1 MSKKASKSHTL
12 DLALQGGGTHGAFTW
27 GVLDRLLETPEI
39 SVGAVSGASAG
50 ALNAAV
56 LISGL
61 VSGGPGEAAARLRAF
76 WKAVN
81 RSARQTTIL
90 PFLEAFPAAFQTAD
104 MLWSMVSAGGISVAP
119 SPRLGRMAQ
128 GILRD
133 ILEEH
138 VDFDAIRSPEASKIF
153 VSATNARS
161 GASRIFRNADL
172 SVDALLASACL
183 PMNFPPV
190 TIDGED
196 YWDGGYSAN
205 PPILPIVQESDCSD
219 LLLVTVNP
227 ITRKETARAMNEIP
241 GRISEMMFNLSL
253 VKELRG
259 LSMMKEDMGAW
270 QFLGTGLIRAIR
282 DLRLHEIHDEEAMSK
297 VDPRSKMTPV
307 WHLLTHL
314 HETGRHAADV
324 WMETC
329 SGDLGKRSTARIA
342 ERYL

>member
-1 MSKKASKSHTL
+1 MAKKASKPHTL
-12 DLALQGGGTHGAFTW
+12 DLALQGGGAHGAFTW
-27 GVLDRLLETPEI
+27 GVLDRLLEDPGI

-56 LISGL
+56 LVSGL
-61 VSGGPGEAAARLRAF
+61 VRGGPEEAASRLSSF

-81 RSARQTTIL
+81 QSARQTTIL
-90 PFLEAFPAAFQTAD
+90 PFLEAFPAAFETAD
-104 MLWSMVSAGGISVAP
+104 MLWSMVSGGGISVAP

-133 ILEEH
+133 VLEDH
-138 VDFDAIRSPEASKIF
+138 VDLDAIRAPQAPKIF

-161 GASRIFRNADL
+161 GAPRIFRNADL
-172 SVDALLASACL
+172 SIDALLASACL

-205 PPILPIVQESDCSD
+205 PPILPLVQESGCSD

-227 ITRKETARAMNEIP
+227 VTRKETARTMNEIP

-259 LSMMKEDMGAW
+259 LSLLKEDMGAW
-270 QFLGTGLIRAIR
+270 QFFGSGLIKAIR
-282 DLRLHEIHDEEAMSK
+282 DLRLHEIHDEETMSK

-314 HETGRHAADV
+314 HETGRKAADG
-324 WMETC
+324 WIDTC
-329 SGDLGKRSTARIA
+329 SADLGKRSTARIA
-342 ERYL
+342 ERYF

>member
-1 MSKKASKSHTL
+1 MARNAPKPHTL
-12 DLALQGGGTHGAFTW
+12 DLALQGGGAHGAFTW
-27 GVLDRLLETPEI
+27 GVLDRLLEHPGI
-39 SVGAVSGASAG
+39 VVGAVSGASAG

-56 LISGL
+56 LVSGL
-61 VSGGPGEAAARLRAF
+61 ANGGPVEASTRLASF

-81 RSARQTTIL
+81 QSARQTTVL

-104 MLWSMVSAGGISVAP
+104 MLWSMVSAGGISVTP

-133 ILEEH
+133 VVDAH
-138 VDFDAIRSPEASKIF
+138 VDFDAIRSPQAPQIF

-161 GASRIFRNADL
+161 GAPRIFRNDDL
-172 SVDALLASACL
+172 SIDALLASACL

-205 PPILPIVQESDCSD
+205 PPILPVVQESACSD

-227 ITRKETARAMNEIP
+227 VTRKDTPRAMNEIP
-241 GRISEMMFNLSL
+241 GRISELMFNLSL

-259 LSMMKEDMGAW
+259 LSLLKEDMGAW
-270 QFLGTGLIRAIR
+270 QVFGSGLIRAIR
-282 DLRLHEIHDEEAMSK
+282 DLRLHEIYDEETMSK
-297 VDPRSKMTPV
+297 VDPRSKMTPG
-307 WHLLTHL
+307 WELLTHL
-314 HETGRHAADV
+314 HEAGHTAADR
-324 WMETC
+324 WIDIC

-342 ERYL
+342 ERYF